1 MNTSN
6 KIMVLVALLVVF
18 GLGFYARQPAPAKLQ
33 GALYSPVFQDYA
45 DSTSATTTL
54 AAWPGTLHTVTIATP
69 VANSV
74 INVFDAATTST
85 ATTSRLVA
93 TITLPVATST
103 PFTLTFDNAMVYG
116 LTVSQSVG
124 TSTITAEYQQN

>member
-1 MNTSN
+1 
-6 KIMVLVALLVVF
+6 
-18 GLGFYARQPAPAKLQ
+18 
-33 GALYSPVFQDYA
+33 
-45 DSTSATTTL
+45 
-54 AAWPGTLHTVTIATP
+54 LHTVTIATP

-93 TITLPVATST
+93 TITLPTATST

-116 LTVSQSVG
+116 LTVSQSG
-124 TSTITAEYQQN
+124 ASSTITAEYNQN